1 MLDANAIHGRDV
13 PQPMPSSYQLKRY
26 LDSEVDV
33 STLRV
38 IKKYANRRLYD
49 TESSSYI
56 TLEDLKKLVLDR
68 VEFRVVDAQTQADIT
83 KSTLLQ
89 IISAHEETTAP
100 IFTIEVLQHLI
111 RSYGDNVQNLLGQY
125 LEQAMG
131 FFIQQ
136 QEVYKMRQQEYNAHS
151 FDWMNEWLGLQQKFW
166 NSLNNPFTENHSA
179 KQSQTKKTQPPAK
192 RTTGKKII

>member
-1 MLDANAIHGRDV
+1 M
-13 PQPMPSSYQLKRY
+13 
-26 LDSEVDV
+26 
-33 STLRV
+33 STIRI

-49 TESSSYI
+49 TVSSSYI

-68 VEFRVVDAQTQADIT
+68 VEFRVIDAKTEADIT

-89 IISAHEETTAP
+89 IISAHEETAMP

-136 QEVYKMRQQEYNAHS
+136 QEVYKMRQQEYSTHS
-151 FDWMNEWLGLQQKFW
+151 FNWVNELMEFQRKFW
-166 NSLNNPFTENHSA
+166 NSFSKPSTTDNATPYRP
-179 KQSQTKKTQPPAK
+179 KKNK
-192 RTTGKKII
+192 STTYREKK

>member
-1 MLDANAIHGRDV
+1 M
-13 PQPMPSSYQLKRY
+13 
-26 LDSEVDV
+26 
-33 STLRV
+33 RV

-49 TESSSYI
+49 TASSSYI
-56 TLEDLKKLVLDR
+56 TLEDLKQLVLDR

-89 IISAHEETTAP
+89 IISAHEESAAP

-136 QEVYKMRQQEYNAHS
+136 QEVYKMRQQEYNTHS

-166 NSLNNPFTENHSA
+166 NSLNNPFTESHSA
-179 KQSQTKKTQPPAK
+179 KQSQTKKTQPTAK
-192 RTTGKKII
+192 RTASKKVI